1 MPEHGG
7 PIKHFKTNKR
17 RILSHKTVTEYFN
30 SVSGAPK
37 RYLMGLSVGCGPAR
51 RRLQLG
57 SVTSAIFLSLN
68 SAVSVSEKHFPG
80 RNSKVV
86 FLVLA
91 DPYLSRGPTILLE
104 KLLIETLESHFFQ
117 WKNLTKYIMSHTS
130 FRRPNFHVV
139 RLSGGGRDPPTDFVR
154 FTFYR

>member
-1 MPEHGG
+1 
-7 PIKHFKTNKR
+7 
-17 RILSHKTVTEYFN
+17 
-30 SVSGAPK
+30 
-37 RYLMGLSVGCGPAR
+37 MGLSVDRGTAAAAATG
-51 RRLQLG
+51 LG
-57 SVTSAIFLSLN
+57 DKRNLSLKN
-68 SAVSVSEKHFPG
+68 SAVSEKHFPG

-117 WKNLTKYIMSHTS
+117 WKNITKYITSHSS